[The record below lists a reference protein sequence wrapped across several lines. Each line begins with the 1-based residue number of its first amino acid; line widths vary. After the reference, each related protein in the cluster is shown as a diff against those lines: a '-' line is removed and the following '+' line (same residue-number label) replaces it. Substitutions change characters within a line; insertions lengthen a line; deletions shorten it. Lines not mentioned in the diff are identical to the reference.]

1 LQRRNTGQLT
11 TLPSGEV
18 GSQPEDHVAIVTY
31 WNSFE
36 QREES
41 HTDETF
47 NEKFSA
53 LAEYCDD
60 TYEIGYDML
69 WQAIPDH

>member
-1 LQRRNTGQLT
+1 M
-11 TLPSGEV
+11 
-18 GSQPEDHVAIVTY
+18 TY

-36 QREES
+36 QHELS
-41 HTDETF
+41 HADETF

-53 LAEYCDD
+53 LAEFCED

-69 WQAIPDH
+69 WQGTPED